1 MDCDSYTITMMRNLK
16 QHPLGHSMR
25 FQILAKYLVIWI
37 SILMFLSNFSSLCYA
52 KEIKNVEPPT
62 VTFSLNPEF
71 LSEQLQKLSSLSE
84 RFALDIDVVVYNPNN
99 FTIFLTGITFRVYLE
114 GRFVSEK
121 IFDEAHEWERYGLF
135 PHETSNLGMFDELI
149 EDLEFRLFP
158 HETSNL
164 GLLIGFNLQ
173 LTDKEV
179 KKALM
184 NNAWNFEGMS
194 HFDTPFGEI
203 CTN

>member
-135 PHETSNLGMFDELI
+135 PHETSNLG
-149 EDLEFRLFP
+149 
-158 HETSNL
+158 
-164 GLLIGFNLQ
+164 LLIGFNLQ
-173 LTDKEV
+173 LTDEKV